1 MIALLNYF
9 GITPNQLG
17 PVVIVVAIYA
27 WAEWK
32 FVLKDIKYEIRDIKS
47 EVTDLHHA
55 TKEIQKYI
63 EDRDD
68 EWTPQHGL
76 GANPV
81 FSNFGQANSPAIPN
95 AKGTQLLKESNFLE
109 QYPKFKP
116 DLFVVMDA
124 MGLRTLYDYERGAK
138 RALRQMQDDPRF
150 DPIKEYSVNHPDV
163 SLSVIFA
170 IAAWMIRDD
179 YAKHKEGESGLANK

>member
-17 PVVIVVAIYA
+17 PVVIVVGIFA
-27 WAEWK
+27 WAAWN
-32 FVLKDIKYEIRDIKS
+32 FFLRDIKR

-68 EWTPQHGL
+68 EWTPQHRL
-76 GANPV
+76 GVNPI
-81 FSNFGQANSPAIPN
+81 FSTYGQANSPAVPN
-95 AKGTQLLKESNFLE
+95 IKGAKLLRDAQFME
-109 QYPKFKP
+109 QYPKFRD
-116 DLFVVMDA
+116 DLFVAMDN

-138 RALRQMQDDPRF
+138 RALRQLQDDLRF
-150 DPIKEYSVNHPDV
+150 DPIKEYSVGHPNDP
-163 SLSVIFA
+163 LSVIFA
-170 IAAWMIRDD
+170 VAAWMIRDD
-179 YAKHKEGESGLANK
+179 YRTYREEKS